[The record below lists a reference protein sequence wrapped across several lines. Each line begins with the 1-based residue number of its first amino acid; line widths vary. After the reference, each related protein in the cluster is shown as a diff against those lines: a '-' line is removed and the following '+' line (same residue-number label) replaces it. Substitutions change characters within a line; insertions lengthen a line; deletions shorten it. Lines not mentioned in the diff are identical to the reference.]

1 MNKDRFYRVMSAI
14 DPEFLEEAKTPVKKR
29 SPWTGILAAAACL
42 FLMLG
47 VLYWQTQP
55 PTAPEQYG
63 YTLSLPRQAKDVV
76 WTEVH
81 SDPAMLQATF
91 RLDGNSYVCRTA
103 HVGHQADISGI
114 TGQSAGSMQ
123 WQSNDLSLSF
133 NQNSDAD
140 SWMSWYDE
148 STQNLWCLS
157 GADPVSLLATASQII
172 ESMGYHLA
180 VVPEGATD
188 ITYHALGLDG
198 HTVGEVSFVLNK
210 VRWSYRMAATM
221 ELEADFRDISGQEDA
236 YANESETQ
244 VAWCSA
250 RLSWNEDGFGKLV
263 WFDLVPGLLYS
274 LTMDSGASEQAL
286 MDMAAQLYEPAQ
298 DDIG

>member
-14 DPEFLEEAKTPVKKR
+14 NPEFLEEAKTPAKKR
-29 SPWTGILAAAACL
+29 SPRTGVLAAAACL
-42 FLMLG
+42 FLILG
-47 VLYWQTQP
+47 VLYWQTLTPSVPQ
-55 PTAPEQYG
+55 QYG
-63 YTLSLPRQAKDVV
+63 YTLSLPRKARDVV

-81 SDPAMLQATF
+81 SDPPMLQASF

-103 HVGHQADISGI
+103 HTEYQADISGI
-114 TGQSAGSMQ
+114 SGQSVGSMQ
-123 WQSNDLSLSF
+123 WQSDDLSLSF
-133 NQNSDAD
+133 QQNSDAD

-148 STQNLWCLS
+148 STGSLWCLS
-157 GADPVSLLATASQII
+157 GSDPVSLLATAGQIV
-172 ESMGYHLA
+172 ESMGYHMA
-180 VVPEGATD
+180 VVPEGAKD

-244 VAWCSA
+244 LAWCSA
-250 RLSWNEDGFGKLV
+250 RLSWNEDGTGKLV

-286 MDMAAQLYEPAQ
+286 MDMAQQLYEPAQ
-298 DDIG
+298 DDVG